1 TAGRPARGARP
12 SLPLRRRLT
21 SHPHTRGRIMA
32 VKLLVSGWPEPAGIA
47 IERSATGSATAV
59 GGGELLAS
67 VEVVQAFDLSPAART
82 AASAAPAIAEV
93 SDDDILEIQVE
104 DGFTLWTSAAH
115 YAERVQA
122 LDPDAAQDGSI
133 AFSSV

>member
-1 TAGRPARGARP
+1 
-12 SLPLRRRLT
+12 
-21 SHPHTRGRIMA
+21 MA

-93 SDDDILEIQVE
+93 SDDDIL
-104 DGFTLWTSAAH
+104 
-115 YAERVQA
+115 
-122 LDPDAAQDGSI
+122 
-133 AFSSV
+133 